1 MKRLSLGKACSSTWI
16 FCACFLHLFQ
26 PPLPMPVEPEGG
38 CFREAAEAHTL
49 LLSAC
54 PGSRGRLPCASTQWV
69 PCTGCSR
76 GRAGPSVLRWCL
88 VPSLLQ
94 PEEPAAGP
102 WALSP
107 WLPAHPRHIPH
118 QEQEGSRLCRAAGGR
133 MLWGKPPQKT
143 CSQWQAGTGS
153 CARSWRAFGPIRTTN
168 TERGVAAA
176 SEEIEERQKKNSLN

>member
-1 MKRLSLGKACSSTWI
+1 
-16 FCACFLHLFQ
+16 
-26 PPLPMPVEPEGG
+26 MPVFFTSSNHPFPCQWSLREDASGKQQRLTPSCSLPAQDPEEG
-38 CFREAAEAHTL
+38 CPVHPRSGL
-49 LLSAC
+49 
-54 PGSRGRLPCASTQWV
+54 

-118 QEQEGSRLCRAAGGR
+118 QEQEGSQLCRAAGGR
-133 MLWGKPPQKT
+133 MLWGKPPPKT

-176 SEEIEERQKKNSLN
+176 NEEIEERQKKNSLN